1 MIPTVCVLA
10 AMNYG
15 LMTQCQYVP
24 MPDRYVGL
32 YTAEALV
39 VGKLTADG
47 KFTTTVQYVAQDGV
61 ILIISGPMFTDL
73 NGPDVVARPVVYHL
87 DGKTLTPGRVTR
99 DGTFTEDPK
108 GKAIPFAEYVYSPTA
123 PPIWNLPGRF
133 LPLGIDPDKR
143 PPGPPKA
150 SGGGFGQ
157 SPKLGGFG
165 GNPRGPTWGGFG
177 GNPPGVTWGGFG
189 GPGWSPPASV
199 QGGGGSR
206 PSPKR

>member
-10 AMNYG
+10 ALNYG

-32 YTAEALV
+32 LTAEALV

-47 KFTTTVQYVAQDGV
+47 KFKAVTQYPIRDGH

-87 DGKTLTPGRVTR
+87 DGKTLTPGRVTAN
-99 DGTFTEDPK
+99 GAFTADPK
-108 GKAIPFAEYVYSPTA
+108 GVAIPFAEYEYSPTA

-143 PPGPPKA
+143 PPGPSQA

-157 SPKLGGFG
+157 PNLGGYG
-165 GNPRGPTWGGFG
+165 GKPRGLTWGGFG
-177 GNPPGVTWGGFG
+177 V
-189 GPGWSPPASV
+189 AV
-199 QGGGGSR
+199 R
-206 PSPKR
+206 

>member
-10 AMNYG
+10 ATNYG

-32 YTAEALV
+32 FTAEALV
-39 VGKLTADG
+39 IGKLTAEG
-47 KFTTTVQYVAQDGV
+47 KFKPITRYRVEPEGD

-87 DGKTLTPGRVTR
+87 DGKTLTPGRVTA
-99 DGTFTEDPK
+99 DGAFTADPK
-108 GKAIPFAEYVYSPTA
+108 RVAIPFAEYEYSPTA

-143 PPGPPKA
+143 LPALSGA

-157 SPKLGGFG
+157 PTNPGRFG
-165 GNPRGPTWGGFG
+165 GNPRGLTWAGFG
-177 GNPPGVTWGGFG
+177 GGRSF
-189 GPGWSPPASV
+189 PPASV
-199 QGGGGSR
+199 GGSGGPR
-206 PSPKR
+206 TPLQR